1 MSYACVEIPALALQA
16 VLRSEPHLREQPVVV
31 VDGMTPPRVIAAN
44 QKACSM
50 GVRLQFTATEAAEV
64 DAAIEIRRRMPAQE
78 VSAHAALLDAG
89 WSISPRVEDRAPGL
103 IILDLAGL
111 SSIWSS
117 DEHIALRLA
126 ECLSHAGLE
135 VRIAVAPNPDAAA
148 LAAQGYDG
156 ITYVARGEEAEKI
169 GSLPISVLQPPPEI
183 GLVFSCWGIRT
194 CRQLAHLPSEE
205 LSERLGQAGIAL
217 QKLAQGRAMRALV
230 PSLPPLEF
238 AEAMELDHP
247 ISDLESFAFVLGRL
261 LHQIC
266 VRFEMYGLA
275 AQELHLELELDPG
288 YVSTAE
294 NGSGTTYREHLSLA
308 VPSGDVQHLLKLW
321 RLRLQ
326 ARPPCAPIIEA
337 RLSGVPAK
345 PRVAQG
351 DLFAPLSPDPEK
363 LEILLARLRNLLGE
377 DSVGCPEVI
386 DSHRPDAFRIS
397 GFSPARNASVRAC
410 PESSSH
416 PAHSN
421 RRLVLRCFR
430 PPVPAQV
437 EVRNGCP
444 IHIRFRGAKAAIVC
458 ASGPW
463 RSSGHWW
470 TEDSYKLEE
479 WDVETCSTSRA
490 HGRHSAVQAVQNDQ
504 QIKALYRLRHDLKSG
519 GWFLTGVYD

>member
-16 VLRSEPHLREQPVVV
+16 VLRSEPHLREQPVAV

-50 GVRLQFTATEAAEV
+50 GVRHQLTATEAAEMG
-64 DAAIEIRRRMPAQE
+64 AIEIRRRMPAQE
-78 VSAHAALLDAG
+78 VSVHAALLDAC

-126 ECLSHAGLE
+126 ESLSRAGLE
-135 VRIAVAPNPDAAA
+135 SRIAVAPNPDAAA

-169 GSLPISVLQPPPEI
+169 GSLPVSVLQPPPEI
-183 GLVFSCWGIRT
+183 DLVFSCWGIRT

-205 LSERLGQAGIAL
+205 LSERLGQAGVAL
-217 QKLAQGRAMRALV
+217 QKLAQGRAIRAFV
-230 PSLPPLEF
+230 PAPPPLEF
-238 AEAMELDHP
+238 TEAMELEDP
-247 ISDLESFAFVLGRL
+247 IADLESFAFVLGRL

-266 VRFEMYGLA
+266 MRFEMYGLA
-275 AQELHLELELDPG
+275 AQQLELQLELDPG
-288 YVSTAE
+288 YVPTTE
-294 NGSGTTYREHLSLA
+294 NDSGTTYRENLTLA
-308 VPSGDVQHLLKLW
+308 IPSGDVQHLLKLW

-326 ARPPCAPIIEA
+326 ARPPCAPIIEV
-337 RLSGVPAK
+337 RLSGLPAK

-351 DLFAPLSPDPEK
+351 ELFAPLSPDPEK
-363 LEILLARLRNLLGE
+363 LEILLARLRNLVGE
-377 DSVGCPEVI
+377 DDVGCPEVI
-386 DSHRPDAFRIS
+386 DSHRPDAFRMS
-397 GFSPARNASVRAC
+397 SFSPARAASVRAR
-410 PESSSH
+410 PKSRLH
-416 PAHSN
+416 PAQSN
-421 RRLVLRCFR
+421 RRLVLRRFR

-463 RSSGHWW
+463 RSSGDWW
-470 TEDSYKLEE
+470 TEDFYQLEE

-490 HGRHSAVQAVQNDQ
+490 PYRQSAMQAVQKDQ
-504 QIKALYRLRHDLKSG
+504 QMKALYRLRHDLRSG

>member
-1 MSYACVEIPALALQA
+1 MSYVCVEIPDRALQA
-16 VLRSEPHLREQPVVV
+16 VLRSESHLREQPVVV
-31 VDGMTPPRVIAAN
+31 VDGIAPPRVIAAN
-44 QKACSM
+44 QKARSM
-50 GVRLQFTATEAAEV
+50 GVRLQFTTTEVAET

-78 VSAHAALLDAG
+78 VSVHAALLDAG
-89 WSISPRVEDRAPGL
+89 WSISPRIEDRAPGL

-111 SSIWSS
+111 NSIWPS

-126 ECLSHAGLE
+126 ESLSQAGLE
-135 VRIAVAPNPDAAA
+135 ARIAVAPNPDAAA

-169 GSLPISVLQPPPEI
+169 GNLSVSVLQPPSEI
-183 GLVFSCWGIRT
+183 ALIFSCWGIRT

-205 LSERLGQAGIAL
+205 LSERLGQAGVAL
-217 QKLAQGRAMRALV
+217 QKLAQGRAVREFV
-230 PSLPPLEF
+230 PAPPPLEF
-238 AEAMELDHP
+238 TEAMELEDP
-247 ISDLESFAFVLGRL
+247 IADLESFAFVLGRL

-266 VRFEMYGLA
+266 MRFEMYGLA
-275 AQELHLELELDPG
+275 AQEFELQLELDPG
-288 YVSTAE
+288 YVPE

-326 ARPPCAPIIEA
+326 ACPPSAPIIEVQ
-337 RLSGVPAK
+337 LSGVPAK

-363 LEILLARLRNLLGE
+363 LEILLARLRNLVGE
-377 DSVGCPEVI
+377 NDVGHPEVI

-397 GFSPARNASVRAC
+397 GFSPARAASVGAR
-410 PESSSH
+410 PKSRLH
-416 PAHSN
+416 PAQPN
-421 RRLVLRCFR
+421 RRLVLRRFR

-444 IHIRFRGAKAAIVC
+444 THLRFRGAKAAVVC

-463 RSSGHWW
+463 RSSGDWW
-470 TEDSYKLEE
+470 TDDSYKLEE
-479 WDVETCSTSRA
+479 WDVETCSASRA
-490 HGRHSAVQAVQNDQ
+490 LYPHSPMQAGQKGQ
-504 QIKALYRLRHDLKSG
+504 QKALYRLRHDRRSG
-519 GWFLTGVYD
+519 GWFLAGVYD